1 MTPFTSVE
9 GLVWAL
15 EVLEGRPSDDVV
27 GPLPHLLQTAE
38 LLAESHPDD
47 PQLVAAGL
55 VHDIASSLDL
65 GDGDHGALGA
75 ELVTPLLG
83 ARVGA
88 LVVGH
93 VDAKR
98 YLVATDPAYRSIL
111 SENSTTTLRARRVG
125 PWTGARC
132 RPSGSGMTGRR
143 WSRCDGRTTQRRC
156 RTQPSG
162 RWPDGARSSGQST
175 KARIPAGQG
184 LDERPA
190 GHHGPIPG

>member
-75 ELVTPLLG
+75 ELVAPLLG
-83 ARVGA
+83 ARAGA

-111 SENSTTTLRARRVG
+111 SENSTTTLRG
-125 PWTGARC
+125 GGWG
-132 RPSGSGMTGRR
+132 
-143 WSRCDGRTTQRRC
+143 
-156 RTQPSG
+156 
-162 RWPDGARSSGQST
+162 
-175 KARIPAGQG
+175 
-184 LDERPA
+184 
-190 GHHGPIPG
+190 HGPVRGVGLPGAG